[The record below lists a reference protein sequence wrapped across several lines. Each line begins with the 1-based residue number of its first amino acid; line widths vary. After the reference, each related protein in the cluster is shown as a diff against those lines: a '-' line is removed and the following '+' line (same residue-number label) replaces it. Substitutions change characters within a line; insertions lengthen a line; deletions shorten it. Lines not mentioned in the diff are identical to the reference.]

1 MIDEPTAAALQEST
15 SAHEPNLRDKVI
27 DAIKTIYDPEIPINI
42 YELGLIYEVRIEDK
56 TNVHITMTLTTP
68 NCPSAQSL
76 PREVEQAARGVEGVE
91 SVNLELTFDPPWDKT
106 MMSEAALF
114 SIGLY

>member
-1 MIDEPTAAALQEST
+1 MIDTPTDTPT
-15 SAHEPNLRDKVI
+15 SAAGADPTPNVRDRVI
-27 DAIKTIYDPEIPINI
+27 DAIKTVYDPEIPINI
-42 YELGLIYEVRIEDK
+42 YELGLIYEVRVEDQTK
-56 TNVHITMTLTTP
+56 VFITMTLTTP

-76 PREVEQAARGVEGVE
+76 PREVEQVSRSVEGVE
-91 SVNLELTFDPPWDKT
+91 SVQLELTFDPPWDKT

>member
-1 MIDEPTAAALQEST
+1 MIETPSTPPAAG
-15 SAHEPNLRDKVI
+15 SAPLPEASLRDLVI
-27 DAIKTIYDPEIPINI
+27 EAIKTVFDPEIPINI
-42 YELGLIYEVRIEDK
+42 YELGLIYEVRVIDSSK
-56 TNVHITMTLTTP
+56 VHIVMTLTTP

-91 SVNLELTFDPPWDKT
+91 SVELELTFDPPWDKT
-106 MMSEAALF
+106 MMSDAALF